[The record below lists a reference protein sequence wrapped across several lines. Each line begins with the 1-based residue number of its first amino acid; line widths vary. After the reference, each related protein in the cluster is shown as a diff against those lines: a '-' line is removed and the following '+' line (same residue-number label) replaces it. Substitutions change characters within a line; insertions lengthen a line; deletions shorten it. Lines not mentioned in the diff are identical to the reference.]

1 MSKLP
6 DSDKFFDLSD
16 YGRAP
21 AVWIANRL
29 KKTNFTPIHVTFAFG
44 IVGLF
49 AVYFILIE
57 QFLVAG
63 ILLILKSILDAVDG
77 ELARLKKT
85 PSYVGR
91 YLDSIFDIIINL
103 LIFVALY
110 IITKGS
116 PSLTILAFIGL
127 QLQGTLYNYYYV
139 ILRNN
144 SDGGDTTS
152 RVFEYKFPKAL
163 GGESQKKVNVLFMIY
178 ASLYGAHD
186 RIIYTLDGAASKG
199 KKFPKWF
206 MTCLSV
212 YGLGFQLL
220 IIAVM
225 LNLNLA
231 EYIIPFF
238 IIFTGFVPIFI
249 IIRKLFLQHKN

>member
-1 MSKLP
+1 MSKLSA
-6 DSDKFFDLSD
+6 SDKFFDLSD
-16 YGRAP
+16 YGRQP
-21 AVWIANRL
+21 AVWIANQL
-29 KKTNFTPIHVTFAFG
+29 KNTKVTPIHITFVFG

-57 QFLVAG
+57 QFLVAA
-63 ILLILKSILDAVDG
+63 ILLIFKSILDAADG

-85 PSYVGR
+85 PSYTGR

-103 LIFVALY
+103 LIFAALY

-144 SDGGDTTS
+144 SAGGDTTS
-152 RVFEYKFPKAL
+152 RIFEYKIPKAL
-163 GGESQKKVNVLFMIY
+163 QGESQKKVNVLFLVY
-178 ASLYGAHD
+178 TSFYGAYD
-186 RIIYTLDGAASKG
+186 RIIYVLDGSASKC
-199 KKFPKWF
+199 KTFPKWF
-206 MTCLSV
+206 MTCLSI

-225 LNLNLA
+225 LNLNLK
-231 EYIIPFF
+231 EFIIPFF
-238 IIFTGFVPIFI
+238 ILFTGFVLIFI
-249 IIRKLFLQHKN
+249 IIRKLFLNH